1 MPSEKQQAAELALE
15 QKSELL
21 TKLGAH
27 SFSVGYVQHKG
38 KKEIGIVANFEKDPP
53 KTLPT
58 EVSVTMAGKKHKVP
72 VKAKG
77 HVARFQ
83 AE

>member
-1 MPSEKQQAAELALE
+1 MPSEKQEVAELALE

-38 KKEIGIVANFEKDPP
+38 KKEIGIVANFEKQPP
-53 KTLPT
+53 KALPE
-58 EVSVTMAGKKHKVP
+58 EVLVTRAGKKYRVP
-72 VKAKG
+72 VRGRG